1 MPSSNF
7 LNRSLFK
14 SITPYF
20 FFSNSAKHF
29 PNKWLFYPFNFS
41 NGAACFT
48 FYRSIWNHHL
58 QNNWQTWDIVVNVL
72 VLISILAFLRTRITF
87 YPLFISD
94 LGKAAFFLSISDKN
108 KNECIFT
115 FNFTQTSIEEEPKQ
129 TIEIDIKNSLK
140 ILPNKVHTRASCSGG
155 GHGGV
160 ANKAQP
166 LQPVCHR
173 VIRVTM

>member
-1 MPSSNF
+1 MQSSNI

-14 SITPYF
+14 SITQYF
-20 FFSNSAKHF
+20 LVSISAKHF
-29 PNKWLFYPFNFS
+29 LNK
-41 NGAACFT
+41 CFT

-140 ILPNKVHTRASCSGG
+140 ILPNKVHTRASYTRRV
-155 GHGGV
+155 HGGV

-166 LQPVCHR
+166 PQPVCHR

>member
-1 MPSSNF
+1 MQSSNI

-14 SITPYF
+14 SITQYF
-20 FFSNSAKHF
+20 FVSISAKHF
-29 PNKWLFYPFNFS
+29 LNKW
-41 NGAACFT
+41 FT

-58 QNNWQTWDIVVNVL
+58 QNNWQTWDIVVNVPSSY
-72 VLISILAFLRTRITF
+72 IYSRIFANSNHFLSPFHFRSRQG
-87 YPLFISD
+87 SV
-94 LGKAAFFLSISDKN
+94 FLSISDKN

-140 ILPNKVHTRASCSGG
+140 ILPNKVHTRASYTRWV
-155 GHGGV
+155 HGGV

-166 LQPVCHR
+166 PQPVCHR